1 MRALFLALL
10 LCLSQPAAAWFP
22 HGNTT
27 TAAPS
32 YTGPCDIVTCA
43 TAHSPMR
50 SLIASYAG
58 PLFQLYNG
66 VTTLD
71 VGQVART
78 HIVDLS
84 TYLNFC
90 SNGSWQNQTVNG
102 LSVLVSSS
110 CVFGIFYDHTANA
123 NNLIPAVFHTTAF
136 DCSGGTAYKC
146 AVPFMIEIATGLP
159 FINTTGMQNYTLSGD
174 LPANGITP
182 GHQSISVVE
191 VGSGPAVAI
200 CCGSYGIYH
209 KWDAG
214 VVLDPS
220 DFSITYSYGNA
231 IFNCGATS
239 TTHSLEIDGEGC
251 IAGLFADY
259 GTTQI
264 NTIMMIGYS
273 ASTDKVSG
281 WINGTLKFG
290 PTTSNS
296 APRSNLTSIHLGSGG
311 DGTTPAPSPFREGFM
326 VNGDISASVAAVKAN
341 ITAFYSSL
349 SFPP

>member
-1 MRALFLALL
+1 MRWLLLALL
-10 LCLSQPAAAWFP
+10 FCLSHPAAAWFP
-22 HGNTT
+22 HGASTT
-27 TAAPS
+27 SAPA
-32 YTGPCDIVTCA
+32 YTGPCDIVTCP
-43 TAHSPMR
+43 TAHSVTR
-50 SLIASYAG
+50 SLRSAYTG

-78 HIVDLS
+78 HAVDLS
-84 TYLNFC
+84 TYGNFC
-90 SNGSWQNQTVNG
+90 SNGNSTTQTVNG
-102 LSVLVSSS
+102 IAVLVSSS

-123 NNLIPAVFHTTAF
+123 NNLIPAVFLTTAF

-146 AVPFMIEIATGLP
+146 AVPFMIEVATGLP

-209 KWDAG
+209 KYNAG
-214 VVLDPS
+214 IGLDPS
-220 DFSITYSYGNA
+220 DFAVALSYGNA
-231 IFNCGATS
+231 TFNCGATS

-251 IAGLFADY
+251 ITGLFADY

-264 NTIMMIGYS
+264 STIMVIAYS

-281 WINGTLKFG
+281 WVNGTLKFG

-296 APRSNLTSIHLGSGG
+296 APRLNLTSIHLGSGG
-311 DGTTPAPSPFREGFM
+311 DGTTPAPTPFREGFM
-326 VNGDISASVAAVKAN
+326 VNGDITANIAALEAN
-341 ITAFYSSL
+341 ITAFYGSL
-349 SFPP
+349 SFP